1 MSGRPARAVIGY
13 VVVAMRG
20 WQLVLVVVAVLVGL
34 ALAGRVTAPPPAALP
49 AASPALSPGPSCDPD
64 HITGRPVGARDGPR
78 LHPPIAG
85 LRLDPATARPGDLR
99 SGRAQALARALVGSH
114 VESITTQARLLR
126 VTRPPAL
133 RGRRA
138 WVVAVAGVPAGLGFC
153 GPVGSR
159 EVVVVL
165 DAVTGRPLWRYSY
178 R

>member
-1 MSGRPARAVIGY
+1 MGRV

-20 WQLVLVVVAVLVGL
+20 WRLVLLVAAVLVGL
-34 ALAGRVTAPPPAALP
+34 ALAGRLTAPPTALP
-49 AASPALSPGPSCDPD
+49 AASPPLDNGPSCDPN
-64 HITGRPVGARDGPR
+64 HITGRPAGARDGPL

-85 LRLDPATARPGDLR
+85 LRLDPTPARPGDLR
-99 SGRAQALARALVGSH
+99 SGRAQALARELVGSN
-114 VESITTQARLLR
+114 VDSITTNARLLR

-165 DAVTGRPLWRYSY
+165 DAMTGRPLWRYSY

>member
-1 MSGRPARAVIGY
+1 
-13 VVVAMRG
+13 
-20 WQLVLVVVAVLVGL
+20 VLLFAAVLVGL
-34 ALAGRVTAPPPAALP
+34 AVAPRLTPPPPTAPP
-49 AASPALSPGPSCDPD
+49 AASPPLDTGGSCDPD
-64 HITGRPVGARDGPR
+64 HITGRPAGARDGPR

-85 LRLDPATARPGDLR
+85 PRLDPATARPGDLG
-99 SGRAQALARALVGSH
+99 SGRAQVLARALVGSD
-114 VESITTQARLLR
+114 VDSITTHARLLR

-133 RGRRA
+133 RHRRA

-153 GPVGSR
+153 GLVGSR

>member
-1 MSGRPARAVIGY
+1 
-13 VVVAMRG
+13 MRG
-20 WQLVLVVVAVLVGL
+20 WQLVLLVAAVLVGL
-34 ALAGRVTAPPPAALP
+34 ALAGRLTAPPPATLP
-49 AASPALSPGPSCDPD
+49 AASPPLDTGPSCDPH
-64 HITGRPVGARDGPR
+64 HITGRPAGATDGPQ
-78 LHPPIAG
+78 LHPPVAG
-85 LRLDPATARPGDLR
+85 LRLEPATARSGDLE
-99 SGRAQALARALVGSH
+99 SGRAQALARELVGSD
-114 VESITTQARLLR
+114 VDSITTHARLLR

-133 RGRRA
+133 LHRRA

>member
-1 MSGRPARAVIGY
+1 
-13 VVVAMRG
+13 MRR
-20 WQLVLVVVAVLVGL
+20 WQLVLLVAAALVGL
-34 ALAGRVTAPPPAALP
+34 ALAGRLTAPPSDLS
-49 AASPALSPGPSCDPD
+49 AASLPLDFGPSCDPD

-85 LRLDPATARPGDLR
+85 LRLEPATVRPGDLDAR
-99 SGRAQALARALVGSH
+99 RAQALARALVGSD
-114 VESITTQARLLR
+114 VDSITTHARLLR

-133 RGRRA
+133 RHRRS
-138 WVVAVAGVPAGLGFC
+138 WVVAVAGVPAGLGYC

-165 DAVTGRPLWRYSY
+165 DAVTGRQLWRYSY

>member
-1 MSGRPARAVIGY
+1 
-13 VVVAMRG
+13 MRG
-20 WQLVLVVVAVLVGL
+20 WQLVLMVVAVLAGL
-34 ALAGRVTAPPPAALP
+34 ALAGRLTAPPPAALP
-49 AASPALSPGPSCDPD
+49 AASPPFDTGGSCDPD
-64 HITGRPVGARDGPR
+64 HITGRPAGARDGPR

-99 SGRAQALARALVGSH
+99 SGRAQVLARELVGSG
-114 VESITTQARLLR
+114 VDSITTNARLLR
-126 VTRPPAL
+126 VTRPPTL
-133 RGRRA
+133 RHRRA

>member
-1 MSGRPARAVIGY
+1 V
-13 VVVAMRG
+13 VVVAMRR
-20 WQLVLVVVAVLVGL
+20 WQLVALVAAVIAGLVV
-34 ALAGRVTAPPPAALP
+34 AGRLTAPPPAARP
-49 AASPALSPGPSCDPD
+49 AASAPVAAGPSCDPD
-64 HITGRPVGARDGPR
+64 HITGRPAGATDGPR
-78 LHPPIAG
+78 LDPPIAG

-99 SGRAQALARALVGSH
+99 SGRAQVLARELVGSG
-114 VESITTQARLLR
+114 VDSITTNARLLR
-126 VTRPPAL
+126 VTRPPTL
-133 RGRRA
+133 RHRRA

>member
-1 MSGRPARAVIGY
+1 VV

-20 WQLVLVVVAVLVGL
+20 WQLVLVVAAVIVGL
-34 ALAGRVTAPPPAALP
+34 ALAGRFTAPPPTASPAALP
-49 AASPALSPGPSCDPD
+49 AVDTGPSCDPD
-64 HITGRPVGARDGPR
+64 HITGRPAGARDGPR

-85 LRLDPATARPGDLR
+85 LRLDPATAPPGDLH
-99 SGRAQALARALVGSH
+99 SGRAQALARALVGSD
-114 VESITTQARLLR
+114 VDSITTNARLLR

-133 RGRRA
+133 RHRRA
-138 WVVAVAGVPAGLGFC
+138 WVVAVAGVPAGRGFC

-165 DAVTGRPLWRYSY
+165 DAVSGRQLWRYSY

>member
-1 MSGRPARAVIGY
+1 
-13 VVVAMRG
+13 MRG
-20 WQLVLVVVAVLVGL
+20 WQLGLLVAAVLVGL
-34 ALAGRVTAPPPAALP
+34 AVAGRLTAPPTARP
-49 AASPALSPGPSCDPD
+49 AASPAADPGPSCDPN
-64 HITGRPVGARDGPR
+64 HITGRPAGARDGPR

-85 LRLDPATARPGDLR
+85 LRLEEATVRPGDLGA
-99 SGRAQALARALVGSH
+99 GRAKALARALVGSD
-114 VESITTQARLLR
+114 VDSITTHARLLR

-133 RGRRA
+133 RHRRA

-165 DAVTGRPLWRYSY
+165 DAVSGRPLWRYSY

>member
-1 MSGRPARAVIGY
+1 
-13 VVVAMRG
+13 MRG
-20 WQLVLVVVAVLVGL
+20 WQLVLLVTAALVGL
-34 ALAGRVTAPPPAALP
+34 ALAGRLTAPPPATLP
-49 AASPALSPGPSCDPD
+49 ASPPADPGPSCDPN
-64 HITGRPVGARDGPR
+64 HITGRPAGARDGPQ

-85 LRLDPATARPGDLR
+85 LRLDPIPARPGDLG
-99 SGRAQALARALVGSH
+99 SGRAQALARRLVGSQ
-114 VESITTQARLLR
+114 VDSISTRGRLLR
-126 VTRPPAL
+126 VSRPPGL

>member
-1 MSGRPARAVIGY
+1 V

-20 WQLVLVVVAVLVGL
+20 WRLALLVAAVLVGL
-34 ALAGRVTAPPPAALP
+34 ALAGRLTAPPPTTLP
-49 AASPALSPGPSCDPD
+49 AASPLDTGGSCDPD
-64 HITGRPVGARDGPR
+64 HITSRPAGARDGPR
-78 LHPPIAG
+78 LHPPIGG

-99 SGRAQALARALVGSH
+99 SGRAQALARAVVGSD
-114 VESITTQARLLR
+114 VDSITTRARLLR
-126 VTRPPAL
+126 VTWPPAL
-133 RGRRA
+133 HRRRA
-138 WVVAVAGVPAGLGFC
+138 WVVAVAGVPAGLGYC

>member
-1 MSGRPARAVIGY
+1 
-13 VVVAMRG
+13 MRG
-20 WQLVLVVVAVLVGL
+20 WQLVLLVAAVLVGL
-34 ALAGRVTAPPPAALP
+34 ALAGRLTAPPPTTLP
-49 AASPALSPGPSCDPD
+49 AASAPLDTGPSCDPH
-64 HITGRPVGARDGPR
+64 HITGRPAGARDGPQ
-78 LHPPIAG
+78 LHPPVAG
-85 LRLDPATARPGDLR
+85 LRLEPATARSGDLG
-99 SGRAQALARALVGSH
+99 SGRAQALARELVGSD
-114 VESITTQARLLR
+114 VDSITTQARLLR

-133 RGRRA
+133 LHRRA

>member
-1 MSGRPARAVIGY
+1 
-13 VVVAMRG
+13 MRG
-20 WQLVLVVVAVLVGL
+20 WQLALLVVAVLVGL
-34 ALAGRVTAPPPAALP
+34 TLAGRLTAPPPAALP
-49 AASPALSPGPSCDPD
+49 APPAPDAGPSCDPD
-64 HITGRPVGARDGPR
+64 HITGRPAGARDGPR

-85 LRLDPATARPGDLR
+85 LRLDPDTARPGDLR
-99 SGRAQALARALVGSH
+99 SARAQARARALVGSD
-114 VESITTQARLLR
+114 VDSITTHARLLR

-133 RGRRA
+133 RHRRA

>member
-1 MSGRPARAVIGY
+1 MDALAAMP
-13 VVVAMRG
+13 VALPL
-20 WQLVLVVVAVLVGL
+20 LVAAALVGL
-34 ALAGRVTAPPPAALP
+34 ALAGRLTAPPTARP
-49 AASPALSPGPSCDPD
+49 AASPPLDTGRSCDPD

-85 LRLDPATARPGDLR
+85 LRLDPATARPGDLGA
-99 SGRAQALARALVGSH
+99 GRAQALARALVGSD
-114 VESITTQARLLR
+114 VESITTHARLLR

-133 RGRRA
+133 RHRRA
-138 WVVAVAGVPAGLGFC
+138 WVVAVAGVPAGLGYC

-165 DAVTGRPLWRYSY
+165 DAATGRPLWRYSY